1 MSTPTLPVS
10 PQNIPPAAAFVA
22 RLALAWGLAV
32 LAIGSLT
39 AFVARNN
46 LPKLGGIVLMFILM
60 SVAVAI
66 GVGITHVRRVKSIA
80 GRADA
85 STLANRHRRQIE
97 VPYDAPIAFDIVE
110 TAIRELPR
118 VEHVDA
124 NRAARYIRAEVPTWS
139 PYMGGGT
146 SWDGRGANLVQAT
159 IAPGDCCGSAVIVCE
174 PRAGAWLDWFLVDD
188 GANLE
193 TAENLTRSIGRIV
206 AERRRAEMAESKQ
219 TAAEKELA
227 DAKLALL
234 QAQVEPHFLYNTLA
248 NAQLL
253 TRSDPARADK
263 MLGELIAYL
272 RCSLPRTEETAATL
286 ADELARANAYL
297 ELMKIRMG
305 ERLRV
310 EIDVPDTL
318 HKLELPPMV
327 LQTLVENAIKHGL
340 EPKPGPGTIWIRA
353 KAAGEFA
360 EIQVADDGK
369 GFGGA
374 TSGTGI
380 GLKNAKE
387 RLRIAHGD
395 AATLLISPNYPSG
408 VTVTVRIPMEKTG
421 S

>member
-1 MSTPTLPVS
+1 MSAAPPSNSTTGLS
-10 PQNIPPAAAFVA
+10 PAAAFVA

-32 LAIGSLT
+32 LALGSIT
-39 AFVARNN
+39 ATIARNAM
-46 LPKLGGIVLMFILM
+46 PKLSGFVLLFLAM
-60 SVAVAI
+60 SIAVAV

-80 GRADA
+80 GRADE
-85 STLANRHRRQIE
+85 STLSNRHRRQIE
-97 VPYDAPIAFDIVE
+97 VPYESGAAFDIVE
-110 TAIRELPR
+110 AAIRELPR
-118 VEHVDA
+118 FEMVDA
-124 NRAARYIRAEVPTWS
+124 NRSTRYIRAEAPTWS
-139 PYMGGGT
+139 PYMGGGS
-146 SWDGRGANLVQAT
+146 SWDGRGMNLVHAT

-174 PRAGAWLDWFLVDD
+174 PRASAWLDWFLVDD

-193 TAENLTRSIGRIV
+193 TAESLTRAIGRIV
-206 AERRRAEMAESKQ
+206 AERRRAEVAESKQ

-227 DAKLALL
+227 DARLAVL

-272 RCSLPRTEETAATL
+272 RCSLPRTEETASTV
-286 ADELARANAYL
+286 ADELDRAKAYL

-305 ERLRV
+305 ERLHV
-310 EIDVPDTL
+310 EIDVAEPL
-318 HKLELPPMV
+318 LKLELPPMV

-340 EPKPGPGTIWIRA
+340 EPRTGPGTIWIRG
-353 KAAGEFA
+353 KQAGDTA

-369 GFGGA
+369 GFGGGV
-374 TSGTGI
+374 SGTGI

-387 RLRIAHGD
+387 RLRLAHGD
-395 AATLLISPNYPSG
+395 RASLLISPNYPSG
-408 VTVTVRIPMEKTG
+408 VTVTLRIPMEKNA

>member
-1 MSTPTLPVS
+1 MSAS
-10 PQNIPPAAAFVA
+10 PPANPSISLPPAAAFVA

-32 LAIGSLT
+32 LTMGALT
-39 AFVARNN
+39 ATIARNHMPKLSSFVLLFVA
-46 LPKLGGIVLMFILM
+46 M

-80 GRADA
+80 GHADA
-85 STLANRHRRQIE
+85 SALANRHRRQIE

-110 TAIRELPR
+110 TAVRELPR
-118 VEHVDA
+118 VEHVVA
-124 NRAARYIRAEVPTWS
+124 NRAGRYIRAEVPTWS
-139 PYMGGGT
+139 PYMGDGS
-146 SWDGRGANLVQAT
+146 SWDGRGTNLVHVT

-174 PRAGAWLDWFLVDD
+174 PRTSAWLDWFLVDD

-193 TAENLTRSIGRIV
+193 TAETLTKSIARIV
-206 AERRRAEMAESKQ
+206 ADRRRTEMAESKQ

-227 DAKLALL
+227 DARLALL

-272 RCSLPRTEETAATL
+272 RCSLPRLEQTASTL
-286 ADELARANAYL
+286 SEELARAKAYL

-305 ERLRV
+305 ERLHV
-310 EIDVPDTL
+310 EIDVADSL
-318 HKLELPPMV
+318 LRVELPPMV

-353 KAAGEFA
+353 KAAGECA

-369 GFGGA
+369 GFGSGG
-374 TSGTGI
+374 SGTGI
-380 GLKNAKE
+380 GLKNARE

-395 AATLLISPNYPSG
+395 AATLSISPNFPSG
-408 VTVTVRIPMEKTG
+408 VTVTVRIPMEKDA